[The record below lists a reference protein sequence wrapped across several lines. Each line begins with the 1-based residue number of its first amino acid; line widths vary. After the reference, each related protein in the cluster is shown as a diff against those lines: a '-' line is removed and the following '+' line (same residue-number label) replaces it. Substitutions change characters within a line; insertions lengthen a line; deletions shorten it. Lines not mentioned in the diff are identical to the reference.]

1 MHVKKPPWTFYP
13 PRVINTRFP
22 LGLGLLNHVM
32 TMMKALATEYHI
44 LFIEVNLASAFVET
58 EFGDAE
64 TNEEGKDQAS
74 TNDVRPM
81 LGKYWLHA
89 PNMRLLISRLNNE
102 VPLRLIRVTKSTY
115 LPLGASCVVS
125 ISEQGVV

>member
-1 MHVKKPPWTFYP
+1 
-13 PRVINTRFP
+13 
-22 LGLGLLNHVM
+22 M
-32 TMMKALATEYHI
+32 TMMKALATEYHV
-44 LFIEVNLASAFVET
+44 LFIEVNLASTFVET
-58 EFGDAE
+58 EFGEAE
-64 TNEEGKDQAS
+64 TNDQVS

-102 VPLRLIRVTKSTY
+102 VPQRLIRITKSTY

>member
-1 MHVKKPPWTFYP
+1 MDISTPKLL
-13 PRVINTRFP
+13 NTRFP

-32 TMMKALATEYHI
+32 TMMKALATEYHV
-44 LFIEVNLASAFVET
+44 LFIEVNLASTLFVET
-58 EFGDAE
+58 EFGEAE
-64 TNEEGKDQAS
+64 TNDEGKDQVS
-74 TNDVRPM
+74 TNDLRPM

-102 VPLRLIRVTKSTY
+102 VPQRLIRIIKSTY